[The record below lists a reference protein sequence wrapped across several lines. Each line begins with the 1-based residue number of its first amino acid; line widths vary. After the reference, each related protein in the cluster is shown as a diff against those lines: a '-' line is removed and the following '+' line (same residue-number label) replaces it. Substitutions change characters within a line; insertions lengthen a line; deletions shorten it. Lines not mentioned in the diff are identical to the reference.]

1 MKIYV
6 NIKQIGKRK
15 NKIDKKE
22 YEIKGEIETVKDL
35 LIEFVT
41 INVNE
46 FNNGF
51 TENVIFNGF
60 DVAIEDGE
68 FVAIHGRSGCGK
80 STLLNI
86 IGLIDSMSE
95 GTYILDG
102 KDISKLKPSEYAAIR
117 NRDIG
122 FIFQAF
128 HLLQDESVI
137 YNVSLPMKY
146 AKVDKA
152 SRKERAE
159 ALLKLVGLE
168 GKENNKALQLSGG
181 EMQRVAVA
189 RALANNPKYI
199 LADEPTGNL
208 DIENRDIIMDLLKTI
223 NEKNG
228 STIIM
233 VTHSLRAASYA
244 NRVLFIKDGV
254 VYHEIYRGENERQS
268 EFMERINQAQFM
280 LNRGEQ

>member
-1 MKIYV
+1 MIKIENLV
-6 NIKQIGKRK
+6 
-15 NKIDKKE
+15 KK
-22 YEIKGEIETVKDL
+22 YD
-35 LIEFVT
+35 
-41 INVNE
+41 
-46 FNNGF
+46 NGF

-181 EMQRVAVA
+181 EMQRVAIA
-189 RALANNPKYI
+189 RALANNPKCI

-208 DIENRDIIMDLLKTI
+208 DIENRDKIMDLLKTI
-223 NEKNG
+223 NEKNS

-233 VTHSLRAASYA
+233 VTHDEELLKYA
-244 NRVLFIKDGV
+244 DRVIK
-254 VYHEIYRGENERQS
+254 
-268 EFMERINQAQFM
+268 
-280 LNRGEQ
+280 L

>member
-1 MKIYV
+1 MIKIENLV
-6 NIKQIGKRK
+6 
-15 NKIDKKE
+15 KK
-22 YEIKGEIETVKDL
+22 YD
-35 LIEFVT
+35 
-41 INVNE
+41 
-46 FNNGF
+46 NGF

-95 GTYILDG
+95 GTYMLDG
-102 KDISKLKPSEYAAIR
+102 KDISKLTPSEYAVIR

-137 YNVSLPMKY
+137 YNVSLPVKY

-208 DIENRDIIMDLLKTI
+208 DIENSDKIMDLLKTI

-233 VTHSLRAASYA
+233 VTHDEELLKYA
-244 NRVLFIKDGV
+244 DRV
-254 VYHEIYRGENERQS
+254 
-268 EFMERINQAQFM
+268 IN
-280 LNRGEQ
+280 L

>member
-1 MKIYV
+1 MIKIENLV
-6 NIKQIGKRK
+6 
-15 NKIDKKE
+15 KK
-22 YEIKGEIETVKDL
+22 YD
-35 LIEFVT
+35 
-41 INVNE
+41 
-46 FNNGF
+46 NGF

-181 EMQRVAVA
+181 EMQRVATA

-208 DIENRDIIMDLLKTI
+208 DIENRDKIMDLLKTI

-233 VTHSLRAASYA
+233 VTHDEELLKYA
-244 NRVLFIKDGV
+244 DRVIK
-254 VYHEIYRGENERQS
+254 
-268 EFMERINQAQFM
+268 
-280 LNRGEQ
+280 L

>member
-1 MKIYV
+1 MIKIENLV
-6 NIKQIGKRK
+6 
-15 NKIDKKE
+15 KK
-22 YEIKGEIETVKDL
+22 YD
-35 LIEFVT
+35 
-41 INVNE
+41 
-46 FNNGF
+46 NGF

-102 KDISKLKPSEYAAIR
+102 KDISKLKPSEYAGIR

-168 GKENNKALQLSGG
+168 RKENNKALQLSGG
-181 EMQRVAVA
+181 EMQRVAIA

-208 DIENRDIIMDLLKTI
+208 DIENRDKIMDLLKTI

-233 VTHSLRAASYA
+233 VTHDEELLKYA
-244 NRVLFIKDGV
+244 DRVIK
-254 VYHEIYRGENERQS
+254 
-268 EFMERINQAQFM
+268 
-280 LNRGEQ
+280 L

>member
-1 MKIYV
+1 MIKIENLV
-6 NIKQIGKRK
+6 
-15 NKIDKKE
+15 KK
-22 YEIKGEIETVKDL
+22 YD
-35 LIEFVT
+35 
-41 INVNE
+41 
-46 FNNGF
+46 NGF

-152 SRKERAE
+152 SRKERAK

-208 DIENRDIIMDLLKTI
+208 DIENRDKIMDLLKTI

-233 VTHSLRAASYA
+233 VTHDEELLKYA
-244 NRVLFIKDGV
+244 DRVIK
-254 VYHEIYRGENERQS
+254 
-268 EFMERINQAQFM
+268 
-280 LNRGEQ
+280 L

>member
-1 MKIYV
+1 MIKIENLV
-6 NIKQIGKRK
+6 
-15 NKIDKKE
+15 KK
-22 YEIKGEIETVKDL
+22 YD
-35 LIEFVT
+35 
-41 INVNE
+41 
-46 FNNGF
+46 NGF

-102 KDISKLKPSEYAAIR
+102 KDISKLKPSEYASIR

-181 EMQRVAVA
+181 EMQRVAIA

-208 DIENRDIIMDLLKTI
+208 DIENRDKIMDLLKTI

-233 VTHSLRAASYA
+233 VTHDEELLKYA
-244 NRVLFIKDGV
+244 DRV
-254 VYHEIYRGENERQS
+254 
-268 EFMERINQAQFM
+268 IN
-280 LNRGEQ
+280 L

>member
-1 MKIYV
+1 MIKIESLV
-6 NIKQIGKRK
+6 
-15 NKIDKKE
+15 KK
-22 YEIKGEIETVKDL
+22 YD
-35 LIEFVT
+35 
-41 INVNE
+41 
-46 FNNGF
+46 NGF

-181 EMQRVAVA
+181 EMQRVAIA

-233 VTHSLRAASYA
+233 VTHDEELLKYA
-244 NRVLFIKDGV
+244 DRV
-254 VYHEIYRGENERQS
+254 
-268 EFMERINQAQFM
+268 IN
-280 LNRGEQ
+280 L

>member
-1 MKIYV
+1 MIKIENLVKKYDNGLTEYV
-6 NIKQIGKRK
+6 
-15 NKIDKKE
+15 
-22 YEIKGEIETVKDL
+22 
-35 LIEFVT
+35 
-41 INVNE
+41 IN
-46 FNNGF
+46 
-51 TENVIFNGF
+51 NGF

-181 EMQRVAVA
+181 EMQRVAIA

-233 VTHSLRAASYA
+233 VTHDEELLKYA
-244 NRVLFIKDGV
+244 DRV
-254 VYHEIYRGENERQS
+254 
-268 EFMERINQAQFM
+268 IN
-280 LNRGEQ
+280 L

>member
-1 MKIYV
+1 MIKIENLV
-6 NIKQIGKRK
+6 
-15 NKIDKKE
+15 KK
-22 YEIKGEIETVKDL
+22 YD
-35 LIEFVT
+35 
-41 INVNE
+41 
-46 FNNGF
+46 NGF

-181 EMQRVAVA
+181 EMQRVVIA

-208 DIENRDIIMDLLKTI
+208 DIENRDKIMDLLKTI

-233 VTHSLRAASYA
+233 VTHDEELLKYA
-244 NRVLFIKDGV
+244 DRVIK
-254 VYHEIYRGENERQS
+254 
-268 EFMERINQAQFM
+268 
-280 LNRGEQ
+280 L

>member
-1 MKIYV
+1 MIKIENLV
-6 NIKQIGKRK
+6 
-15 NKIDKKE
+15 KK
-22 YEIKGEIETVKDL
+22 YD
-35 LIEFVT
+35 
-41 INVNE
+41 
-46 FNNGF
+46 NGF

-159 ALLKLVGLE
+159 ALLKLVGSE

-181 EMQRVAVA
+181 EMQRVAIA

-233 VTHSLRAASYA
+233 VTHDEELLKYA
-244 NRVLFIKDGV
+244 DRV
-254 VYHEIYRGENERQS
+254 
-268 EFMERINQAQFM
+268 IN
-280 LNRGEQ
+280 L

>member
-1 MKIYV
+1 MIKIENLV
-6 NIKQIGKRK
+6 
-15 NKIDKKE
+15 KK
-22 YEIKGEIETVKDL
+22 YD
-35 LIEFVT
+35 
-41 INVNE
+41 
-46 FNNGF
+46 NGF

-181 EMQRVAVA
+181 EMQRVAIA

-233 VTHSLRAASYA
+233 VTHDKELLKYA
-244 NRVLFIKDGV
+244 DRVIK
-254 VYHEIYRGENERQS
+254 
-268 EFMERINQAQFM
+268 
-280 LNRGEQ
+280 L

>member
-1 MKIYV
+1 MIKIENLV
-6 NIKQIGKRK
+6 
-15 NKIDKKE
+15 KK
-22 YEIKGEIETVKDL
+22 YD
-35 LIEFVT
+35 
-41 INVNE
+41 
-46 FNNGF
+46 NGF

-181 EMQRVAVA
+181 EMQRVAIA
-189 RALANNPKYI
+189 RALANNSKYI

-233 VTHSLRAASYA
+233 VTHDEELLKYA
-244 NRVLFIKDGV
+244 DRV
-254 VYHEIYRGENERQS
+254 
-268 EFMERINQAQFM
+268 IN
-280 LNRGEQ
+280 L

>member
-1 MKIYV
+1 MIKIENLV
-6 NIKQIGKRK
+6 
-15 NKIDKKE
+15 KK
-22 YEIKGEIETVKDL
+22 YD
-35 LIEFVT
+35 
-41 INVNE
+41 
-46 FNNGF
+46 NGF

-60 DVAIEDGE
+60 DVTIEDSE

-117 NRDIG
+117 NHDIG

-208 DIENRDIIMDLLKTI
+208 DIENRDKIMDLLKTI

-233 VTHSLRAASYA
+233 VTHDEELLKYA
-244 NRVLFIKDGV
+244 DRVIK
-254 VYHEIYRGENERQS
+254 
-268 EFMERINQAQFM
+268 
-280 LNRGEQ
+280 L

>member
-1 MKIYV
+1 MIKIENLV
-6 NIKQIGKRK
+6 
-15 NKIDKKE
+15 KK
-22 YEIKGEIETVKDL
+22 YD
-35 LIEFVT
+35 
-41 INVNE
+41 
-46 FNNGF
+46 NGF

-137 YNVSLPMKY
+137 YNVSLPVKY

-181 EMQRVAVA
+181 EMQRVAIA

-233 VTHSLRAASYA
+233 VTHDEELLKYA
-244 NRVLFIKDGV
+244 DRV
-254 VYHEIYRGENERQS
+254 
-268 EFMERINQAQFM
+268 IN
-280 LNRGEQ
+280 L

>member
-1 MKIYV
+1 MIKIENLV
-6 NIKQIGKRK
+6 
-15 NKIDKKE
+15 KK
-22 YEIKGEIETVKDL
+22 YD
-35 LIEFVT
+35 
-41 INVNE
+41 
-46 FNNGF
+46 NGF

-95 GTYILDG
+95 GTYMLDG

-152 SRKERAE
+152 SRKERAA

-208 DIENRDIIMDLLKTI
+208 DIENRDKIMDLLKTI

-233 VTHSLRAASYA
+233 VTHDEELLKYSD
-244 NRVLFIKDGV
+244 RV
-254 VYHEIYRGENERQS
+254 
-268 EFMERINQAQFM
+268 IN
-280 LNRGEQ
+280 L

>member
-1 MKIYV
+1 MIKIENLV
-6 NIKQIGKRK
+6 
-15 NKIDKKE
+15 KK
-22 YEIKGEIETVKDL
+22 YD
-35 LIEFVT
+35 
-41 INVNE
+41 
-46 FNNGF
+46 NGF

-95 GTYILDG
+95 GTYMLDG

-181 EMQRVAVA
+181 EMQRVAIA

-233 VTHSLRAASYA
+233 VTHDEELLKYA
-244 NRVLFIKDGV
+244 DRV
-254 VYHEIYRGENERQS
+254 
-268 EFMERINQAQFM
+268 IN
-280 LNRGEQ
+280 L

>member
-1 MKIYV
+1 MIKIENLV
-6 NIKQIGKRK
+6 
-15 NKIDKKE
+15 KK
-22 YEIKGEIETVKDL
+22 YD
-35 LIEFVT
+35 
-41 INVNE
+41 
-46 FNNGF
+46 NGF

-95 GTYILDG
+95 GTYMLDG

-128 HLLQDESVI
+128 HLLQDESVM

-233 VTHSLRAASYA
+233 VTHDEELLKYA
-244 NRVLFIKDGV
+244 DRVIK
-254 VYHEIYRGENERQS
+254 
-268 EFMERINQAQFM
+268 
-280 LNRGEQ
+280 L

>member
-1 MKIYV
+1 MIKIENLV
-6 NIKQIGKRK
+6 
-15 NKIDKKE
+15 KK
-22 YEIKGEIETVKDL
+22 YD
-35 LIEFVT
+35 
-41 INVNE
+41 
-46 FNNGF
+46 NGF
-51 TENVIFNGF
+51 TENVIFNVF

-181 EMQRVAVA
+181 EMQRVAIA

-208 DIENRDIIMDLLKTI
+208 DIENRDKIMDLLKTI

-233 VTHSLRAASYA
+233 VTHDEELLKYA
-244 NRVLFIKDGV
+244 DRVIK
-254 VYHEIYRGENERQS
+254 
-268 EFMERINQAQFM
+268 
-280 LNRGEQ
+280 L

>member
-1 MKIYV
+1 MIKIENLV
-6 NIKQIGKRK
+6 
-15 NKIDKKE
+15 KK
-22 YEIKGEIETVKDL
+22 YD
-35 LIEFVT
+35 
-41 INVNE
+41 
-46 FNNGF
+46 NGF

-181 EMQRVAVA
+181 EMQRVAIA

-199 LADEPTGNL
+199 LADEPTGNI

-233 VTHSLRAASYA
+233 VTHDEELLKYA
-244 NRVLFIKDGV
+244 DRV
-254 VYHEIYRGENERQS
+254 
-268 EFMERINQAQFM
+268 IN
-280 LNRGEQ
+280 L

>member
-1 MKIYV
+1 MIKIENLV
-6 NIKQIGKRK
+6 
-15 NKIDKKE
+15 KK
-22 YEIKGEIETVKDL
+22 YD
-35 LIEFVT
+35 
-41 INVNE
+41 
-46 FNNGF
+46 NGF

-102 KDISKLKPSEYAAIR
+102 KDISKLQPSEYAAIR

-181 EMQRVAVA
+181 EMQRVAIA

-208 DIENRDIIMDLLKTI
+208 DIENRDKIMDLLKTI

-233 VTHSLRAASYA
+233 VTHDEELLKYA
-244 NRVLFIKDGV
+244 DRVIK
-254 VYHEIYRGENERQS
+254 
-268 EFMERINQAQFM
+268 
-280 LNRGEQ
+280 L

>member
-1 MKIYV
+1 MIKIENLV
-6 NIKQIGKRK
+6 
-15 NKIDKKE
+15 KK
-22 YEIKGEIETVKDL
+22 YD
-35 LIEFVT
+35 
-41 INVNE
+41 
-46 FNNGF
+46 NGF

-60 DVAIEDGE
+60 DVTIEDGE

-181 EMQRVAVA
+181 EMQRVAIA

-208 DIENRDIIMDLLKTI
+208 DIENRDKIMDLLKTI

-233 VTHSLRAASYA
+233 VTHDEELLKYA
-244 NRVLFIKDGV
+244 DRVIK
-254 VYHEIYRGENERQS
+254 
-268 EFMERINQAQFM
+268 
-280 LNRGEQ
+280 L

>member
-1 MKIYV
+1 MIKIENLV
-6 NIKQIGKRK
+6 
-15 NKIDKKE
+15 KK
-22 YEIKGEIETVKDL
+22 YD
-35 LIEFVT
+35 
-41 INVNE
+41 
-46 FNNGF
+46 NGF

-146 AKVDKA
+146 AKIDKA
-152 SRKERAE
+152 SRKERAK

-181 EMQRVAVA
+181 EMQRVAIA

-208 DIENRDIIMDLLKTI
+208 DIENRDKIMDLLKTI

-233 VTHSLRAASYA
+233 VTHDEELLKYA
-244 NRVLFIKDGV
+244 DRV
-254 VYHEIYRGENERQS
+254 
-268 EFMERINQAQFM
+268 IN
-280 LNRGEQ
+280 L

>member
-1 MKIYV
+1 MIKIENLV
-6 NIKQIGKRK
+6 
-15 NKIDKKE
+15 KK
-22 YEIKGEIETVKDL
+22 YD
-35 LIEFVT
+35 
-41 INVNE
+41 
-46 FNNGF
+46 NGF

-95 GTYILDG
+95 GTYMLDG

-128 HLLQDESVI
+128 HLLQDESVM

-233 VTHSLRAASYA
+233 VTHDEELLKYA
-244 NRVLFIKDGV
+244 DRV
-254 VYHEIYRGENERQS
+254 
-268 EFMERINQAQFM
+268 IN
-280 LNRGEQ
+280 L

>member
-1 MKIYV
+1 MIKIENLV
-6 NIKQIGKRK
+6 
-15 NKIDKKE
+15 KK
-22 YEIKGEIETVKDL
+22 YD
-35 LIEFVT
+35 
-41 INVNE
+41 
-46 FNNGF
+46 NGF

-137 YNVSLPMKY
+137 HNVSLPMKY

-208 DIENRDIIMDLLKTI
+208 DIENRDKIMDLLKTI

-233 VTHSLRAASYA
+233 VTHDEELLKYA
-244 NRVLFIKDGV
+244 DRVIK
-254 VYHEIYRGENERQS
+254 
-268 EFMERINQAQFM
+268 
-280 LNRGEQ
+280 L

>member
-1 MKIYV
+1 MIKIENLV
-6 NIKQIGKRK
+6 
-15 NKIDKKE
+15 KK
-22 YEIKGEIETVKDL
+22 YD
-35 LIEFVT
+35 
-41 INVNE
+41 
-46 FNNGF
+46 NGF

-181 EMQRVAVA
+181 EMQRVAIA

-233 VTHSLRAASYA
+233 VTHDEELLKYA
-244 NRVLFIKDGV
+244 DRV
-254 VYHEIYRGENERQS
+254 
-268 EFMERINQAQFM
+268 IN
-280 LNRGEQ
+280 L

>member
-1 MKIYV
+1 MIKIENLV
-6 NIKQIGKRK
+6 
-15 NKIDKKE
+15 KK
-22 YEIKGEIETVKDL
+22 YD
-35 LIEFVT
+35 
-41 INVNE
+41 
-46 FNNGF
+46 NGF

-152 SRKERAE
+152 SRKERAK

-208 DIENRDIIMDLLKTI
+208 DIENRDKIMDLLKTI

-233 VTHSLRAASYA
+233 VTHDEELLKYSD
-244 NRVLFIKDGV
+244 RV
-254 VYHEIYRGENERQS
+254 
-268 EFMERINQAQFM
+268 IN
-280 LNRGEQ
+280 L

>member
-1 MKIYV
+1 MIKIENLV
-6 NIKQIGKRK
+6 
-15 NKIDKKE
+15 KK
-22 YEIKGEIETVKDL
+22 YD
-35 LIEFVT
+35 
-41 INVNE
+41 
-46 FNNGF
+46 NGF

-146 AKVDKA
+146 AKVKKA

-181 EMQRVAVA
+181 EMQRVAIA

-233 VTHSLRAASYA
+233 VTHDEELLKYA
-244 NRVLFIKDGV
+244 DRV
-254 VYHEIYRGENERQS
+254 
-268 EFMERINQAQFM
+268 IN
-280 LNRGEQ
+280 L

>member
-1 MKIYV
+1 MIKIENLV
-6 NIKQIGKRK
+6 
-15 NKIDKKE
+15 KK
-22 YEIKGEIETVKDL
+22 YD
-35 LIEFVT
+35 
-41 INVNE
+41 
-46 FNNGF
+46 NGF

-60 DVAIEDGE
+60 DVTIEDSE
-68 FVAIHGRSGCGK
+68 FAAIHGRSGCGK

-117 NRDIG
+117 NHDIG

-181 EMQRVAVA
+181 EMQRVAIA

-208 DIENRDIIMDLLKTI
+208 DIENRDKIMDLLKTI

-233 VTHSLRAASYA
+233 VTHDEELLKYA
-244 NRVLFIKDGV
+244 DRVIK
-254 VYHEIYRGENERQS
+254 
-268 EFMERINQAQFM
+268 
-280 LNRGEQ
+280 L

>member
-1 MKIYV
+1 MIKIENLV
-6 NIKQIGKRK
+6 
-15 NKIDKKE
+15 KK
-22 YEIKGEIETVKDL
+22 YD
-35 LIEFVT
+35 
-41 INVNE
+41 
-46 FNNGF
+46 NGF

-102 KDISKLKPSEYAAIR
+102 KDISKIKPSEYAAIR

-137 YNVSLPMKY
+137 YNVNLPMKY

-152 SRKERAE
+152 SRKERAK

-181 EMQRVAVA
+181 EMQRVAIA

-233 VTHSLRAASYA
+233 VTHDEELLKYA
-244 NRVLFIKDGV
+244 DRVIK
-254 VYHEIYRGENERQS
+254 
-268 EFMERINQAQFM
+268 
-280 LNRGEQ
+280 L

>member
-1 MKIYV
+1 MIKIENLV
-6 NIKQIGKRK
+6 
-15 NKIDKKE
+15 KK
-22 YEIKGEIETVKDL
+22 YD
-35 LIEFVT
+35 
-41 INVNE
+41 
-46 FNNGF
+46 NGF

-68 FVAIHGRSGCGK
+68 FVVIHGRSGCGK

-181 EMQRVAVA
+181 EMQRVAIA

-208 DIENRDIIMDLLKTI
+208 DIENRDKIMDLLKTI

-233 VTHSLRAASYA
+233 VTHDEELLKYA
-244 NRVLFIKDGV
+244 DRVIK
-254 VYHEIYRGENERQS
+254 
-268 EFMERINQAQFM
+268 
-280 LNRGEQ
+280 L

>member
-1 MKIYV
+1 MIKIENLV
-6 NIKQIGKRK
+6 
-15 NKIDKKE
+15 KK
-22 YEIKGEIETVKDL
+22 YD
-35 LIEFVT
+35 
-41 INVNE
+41 
-46 FNNGF
+46 NGF

-86 IGLIDSMSE
+86 IGLIDSMSG
-95 GTYILDG
+95 GTYMLDG

-208 DIENRDIIMDLLKTI
+208 DIENRDKIMDLLKTI

-233 VTHSLRAASYA
+233 VTHDEELLKYA
-244 NRVLFIKDGV
+244 DRV
-254 VYHEIYRGENERQS
+254 
-268 EFMERINQAQFM
+268 IN
-280 LNRGEQ
+280 L